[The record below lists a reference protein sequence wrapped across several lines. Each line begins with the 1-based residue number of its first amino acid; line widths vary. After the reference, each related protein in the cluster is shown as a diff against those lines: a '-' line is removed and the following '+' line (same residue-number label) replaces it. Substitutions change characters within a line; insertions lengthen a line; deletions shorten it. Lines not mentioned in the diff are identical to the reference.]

1 MSEKKEKSKDE
12 KPKRSIKDLR
22 DILIMARGGDPEAQ
36 QFLKE
41 FMSLEFPQERTNFP
55 AMIYIQKQTYLLMCA
70 EHFGVDENGEGMGKP
85 FLDMARFDAITW
97 GGYKGFKASQVVD
110 MLKQGTDMS
119 KMLMSF
125 SPQQA
130 QEKRGLLQRLR
141 GNKPQGEQIEE

>member
-1 MSEKKEKSKDE
+1 LQKEIKE

-22 DILIMARGGDPEAQ
+22 DIVIMAKGGDPEAQ

-41 FMSLEFPQERTNFP
+41 FLNLEFPQERTNFP

-70 EHFGVDENGEGMGKP
+70 EHFGVDEKGEGLGKP
-85 FLDMARFDAITW
+85 FLDMARFDAIVW
-97 GGYKGFKASQVVD
+97 GGYKGFKATQVVD

-125 SPQQA
+125 NPQQA
-130 QEKRGLLQRLR
+130 QQDKKRFWQRS
-141 GNKPQGEQIEE
+141 KPQGEQIEG